1 MAAKNFSQVDTC
13 RWSLSFPSYLRYDGN
28 EVECKMS
35 PRSQTGFQCRYP
47 KNTCALK
54 IFKYYIK
61 QGIIIVLIALGSKSI
76 SNSVKRKR
84 HLKFETLGSGNF
96 ARSKSLLPSL
106 LVGSVLV
113 PARI

>member
-1 MAAKNFSQVDTC
+1 
-13 RWSLSFPSYLRYDGN
+13 
-28 EVECKMS
+28 MS
-35 PRSQTGFQCRYP
+35 ARSQTCFQCRYP

-54 IFKYYIK
+54 IFEYYIK
-61 QGIIIVLIALGSKSI
+61 KGIIIVLIALGSNPKSI

>member
-1 MAAKNFSQVDTC
+1 M
-13 RWSLSFPSYLRYDGN
+13 SLL
-28 EVECKMS
+28 
-35 PRSQTGFQCRYP
+35 

-54 IFKYYIK
+54 FFAYYIK
-61 QGIIIVLIALGSKSI
+61 QGIIIVLIALGSNPKS
-76 SNSVKRKR
+76 SVKRKR